1 MNLHLSKARGVEPR
15 LGILL
20 QPVWGARSGIRSQKS
35 PEFSSLQVDEASE
48 RRAPTFAQ
56 QGLRMAEAGV

>member
-20 QPVWGARSGIRSQKS
+20 QPVWGARSGWG
-35 PEFSSLQVDEASE
+35 
-48 RRAPTFAQ
+48 FAQ
-56 QGLRMAEAGV
+56 LMAAF